1 MGGSEIIIVAIIII
15 AVIIFWLD
23 FVITVKKQLKQQT
36 KLMEEFKEYISK
48 EK

>member
-1 MGGSEIIIVAIIII
+1 MGGSEIIIVGIIII
-15 AVIIFWLD
+15 GVIIFWLD

-48 EK
+48 DK